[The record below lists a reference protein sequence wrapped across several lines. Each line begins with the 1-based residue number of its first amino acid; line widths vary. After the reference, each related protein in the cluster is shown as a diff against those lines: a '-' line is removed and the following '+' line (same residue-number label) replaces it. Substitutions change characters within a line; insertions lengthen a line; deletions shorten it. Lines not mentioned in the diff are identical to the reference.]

1 MFVSIRVEFLKFP
14 ASSLIDKWQTCVKNP
29 NGVKQLKTRFKNHH
43 VPRWDLVRWTWS
55 PRVASPWQR
64 PCLQVLPQE
73 CMRRR
78 AVGAEG
84 GECYDGCVC
93 VVGYVGH
100 GTIWW
105 LWWLLLFMTS
115 KIEFGFEVSRWQ
127 CAKTEEYVEAIPGT
141 IPIQLASARC
151 GDMMGDLYMFYVV
164 DTTQLWLR
172 LRIRLSRIWAL
183 SPWTTHSLPKRIK
196 LPGSSGSSL
205 YIFQDRCIL

>member
-1 MFVSIRVEFLKFP
+1 MTAAVPSG
-14 ASSLIDKWQTCVKNP
+14 AST
-29 NGVKQLKTRFKNHH
+29 GVHEAKG
-43 VPRWDLVRWTWS
+43 S
-55 PRVASPWQR
+55 
-64 PCLQVLPQE
+64 
-73 CMRRR
+73 
-78 AVGAEG
+78 G
-84 GECYDGCVC
+84 GRKEVNVMMVVCVC

-172 LRIRLSRIWAL
+172 LRIRLSRI
-183 SPWTTHSLPKRIK
+183 
-196 LPGSSGSSL
+196 
-205 YIFQDRCIL
+205 